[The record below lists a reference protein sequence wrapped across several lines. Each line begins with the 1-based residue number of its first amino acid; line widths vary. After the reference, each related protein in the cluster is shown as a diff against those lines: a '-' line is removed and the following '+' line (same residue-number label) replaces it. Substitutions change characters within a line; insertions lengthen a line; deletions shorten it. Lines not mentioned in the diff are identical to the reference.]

1 MARRLAF
8 AVLALPFALAA
19 CNTSAPSPQASAPP
33 PGAYANLP
41 AGVSPPG
48 FRLPEGAG
56 CTASIARWKAIQDND
71 LATGHVGQSVYD
83 RIRKD
88 IDQASAACQAG
99 RDAEAQAMVRASR
112 VRNGYPDG

>member
-1 MARRLAF
+1 MVRIHAL
-8 AVLALPFALAA
+8 AVLALPLALAA

-48 FRLPEGAG
+48 FKLPEGAG
-56 CTASIARWKAIQDND
+56 CTGAIARWQAIQDND
-71 LATGHVGQSVYD
+71 LATGHVGRSVYD

-99 RDAEAQAMVRASR
+99 RDGEAQAIVRASR
-112 VRNGYPDG
+112 ARNGYPEG